1 VTLRRIL
8 ALALL
13 LAVFTVVPLA
23 YASPPDQTWIG
34 GWYDNGDYDDVVIAV
49 TATVALVDAAPH
61 VEVRPVPLV
70 VGVATF
76 GDERFVPARKAA
88 PRQPRAPPS
97 A

>member
-1 VTLRRIL
+1 MTSRRVL

-13 LAVFTVVPLA
+13 LAICTVVPLA

-34 GWYDNGDYDDVVIAV
+34 GWYDDGDYDDVVIAV
-49 TATVALVDAAPH
+49 TGTVALVDAASH

-70 VGVATF
+70 VGVATL
-76 GDERFVPARKAA
+76 GDDHIVRALRSA